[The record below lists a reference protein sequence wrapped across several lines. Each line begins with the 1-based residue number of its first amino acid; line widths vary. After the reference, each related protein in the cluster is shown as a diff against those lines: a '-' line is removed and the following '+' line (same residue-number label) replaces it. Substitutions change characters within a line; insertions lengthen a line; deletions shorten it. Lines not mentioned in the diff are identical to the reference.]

1 MNYGRT
7 SSITR
12 RKINH
17 ITGSIYSVPDP
28 VVSKWQIFLH
38 LNLWYPYPSIYLK
51 AEPLPIER
59 YRKYSPQLLE
69 RVSFKCLNCSLQWV
83 QCGDCANVF
92 LGKII
97 HIYKLVKVHLTTME
111 QKCLPTLRS
120 LRGSRNSLG
129 TVYQNAMWWPVMFL
143 DLLILL
149 ASSRYSVSWVGSVIN
164 LVLGNE
170 PTPPTECK
178 RNVAWPKS
186 SLLVRVQ
193 QNKMAGWNKG
203 EKCLVWGGN

>member
-1 MNYGRT
+1 MGEQQALPEEILT
-7 SSITR
+7 
-12 RKINH
+12 KKQ
-17 ITGSIYSVPDP
+17 V
-28 VVSKWQIFLH
+28 
-38 LNLWYPYPSIYLK
+38 PSIQFLILLYQNDRFSYTSTCGIPNLP
-51 AEPLPIER
+51 EPLPIER
-59 YRKYSPQLLE
+59 YRQYSPQLLE

-97 HIYKLVKVHLTTME
+97 HIYKLVKVHLITME

-129 TVYQNAMWWPVMFL
+129 PVCQNAMWWPVMFL

-149 ASSRYSVSWVGSVIN
+149 ASSRHSVSWVGSIIN